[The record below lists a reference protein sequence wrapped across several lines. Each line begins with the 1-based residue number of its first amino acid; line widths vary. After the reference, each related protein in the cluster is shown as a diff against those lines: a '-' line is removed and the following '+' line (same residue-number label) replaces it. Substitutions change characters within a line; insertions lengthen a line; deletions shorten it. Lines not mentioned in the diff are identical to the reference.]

1 MMKKRNESGNHW
13 EKVIKRST
21 LHANLQLAVGSLR
34 HSYRAIP
41 LYTENN

>member
-1 MMKKRNESGNHW
+1 MKEKSGTSL
-13 EKVIKRST
+13 EIIGKKVIKRST
-21 LHANLQLAVGSLR
+21 LHANLQAGCESR